1 MKNEKGIPMHEMIEK
16 MIARRA
22 IRRFQDRQLEE
33 DMLEQILEAGL
44 YAPSAGNNQRS
55 RIVVCQDKAIN
66 EHLGR
71 LSRHMQFKDG
81 DPAQIA
87 QSISADQPSI
97 KDDLTLMDGFYHAPT
112 VLTIF
117 SPKMKYTRE
126 DAAMIAQN
134 IQLAAHFL
142 GVGACYVGRTE
153 EVFDTEYGRALRGK
167 WGVEEDLVP
176 VGNVLLGYR
185 DGPEPRTKPRKEG
198 RILRV

>member
-1 MKNEKGIPMHEMIEK
+1 MNEMIEK
-16 MIARRA
+16 MIARHA

-33 DMLEQILEAGL
+33 DVLEQILEAGL

-55 RIVVCQDKAIN
+55 RIVVCQDKEIN
-66 EHLGR
+66 ERLGR
-71 LSRHMQFKDG
+71 LSRCVQFKDG
-81 DPAQIA
+81 DPAQVA

-97 KDDLTLMDGFYHAPT
+97 KDDLTLLDGFYHAPT

-117 SPKMKYTRE
+117 SPEMKYTHE
-126 DAAMIAQN
+126 DAAMIAEN

-153 EVFDTEYGRALRGK
+153 EVFETEVGRALREA
-167 WGVEEDLVP
+167 WGIAEDLVP

-185 DGPEPRTKPRKEG
+185 EGPEPHTKPRKEG